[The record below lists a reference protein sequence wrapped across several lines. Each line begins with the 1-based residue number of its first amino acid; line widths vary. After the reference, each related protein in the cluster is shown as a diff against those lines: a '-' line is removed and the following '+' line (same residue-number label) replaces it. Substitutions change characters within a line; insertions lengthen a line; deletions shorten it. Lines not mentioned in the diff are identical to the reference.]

1 MGIYN
6 WCHIEMESCIDE
18 SAATTTLYGKDDTN
32 IIDEDTNSNLPENS
46 KDNLKPSEALNREE
60 ETEDEDDEEEVRQ
73 FFSLMNKAERRNQ
86 RKLMQKKN
94 RFNGVKSDWRR
105 PELGDPNEDTTDTED
120 EDDTQETRRF
130 LGLMQA
136 AGRKKIQQKPKSNM
150 VNVQWRD
157 GKVCVTNLPSNIKI
171 QRVPAGEEDMRR
183 KEDLLIQRRKEMAR
197 RQKEIVA
204 PSPGGKRKFGD
215 RMTLTEAKVDDFNDT
230 KDYVDYIQTKLQG
243 VKIKLIK

>member
-1 MGIYN
+1 MGSSNVDTIK
-6 WCHIEMESCIDE
+6 IEMESCNDE
-18 SAATTTLYGKDDTN
+18 FVTTTLHSKEDDTN
-32 IIDEDTNSNLPENS
+32 IIDEDTNSNLPEIS
-46 KDNLKPSEALNREE
+46 KDNLKPSEALNSEE
-60 ETEDEDDEEEVRQ
+60 ETEDDEEEVRQ

-94 RFNGVKSDWRR
+94 QFNGVKSDWRR

-157 GKVCVTNLPSNIKI
+157 GKVCVTNLPSNI
-171 QRVPAGEEDMRR
+171 
-183 KEDLLIQRRKEMAR
+183 
-197 RQKEIVA
+197 
-204 PSPGGKRKFGD
+204 
-215 RMTLTEAKVDDFNDT
+215 
-230 KDYVDYIQTKLQG
+230 
-243 VKIKLIK
+243 